1 MKCCNSFAWKY
12 AVPFFH
18 VSDWFSLISIFMT
31 TLVEFAP
38 NQSTDV
44 DLCRIWPCSFF
55 EEDKAGWYRSIE
67 ILMVGESFNI
77 FALDQ
82 TEQLLTSLS
91 PVPSCFARILC
102 AELQTASLWNQIVV
116 VLKSLRW
123 NVSVKTSEIIIRRFV
138 RYLRSIQFVWYFL
151 FFSLRV
157 TAGKL
162 KTVIMRYWFMRALVA
177 ACPDSYSV
185 SWKYISPEK
194 HLMFPFIVFCLS
206 IGHGQT
212 EKMELIGTTRRTKEE
227 IEIHEE
233 SMEIR
238 ILIS

>member
-12 AVPFFH
+12 AAPFFH
-18 VSDWFSLISIFMT
+18 VSDCFSLISIFMPI
-31 TLVEFAP
+31 LVEFAP
-38 NQSTDV
+38 NQCTDV

-67 ILMVGESFNI
+67 ILMVGVSFNI

-82 TEQLLTSLS
+82 TEQLLPSLKS
-91 PVPSCFARILC
+91 GSTLLRSHSC
-102 AELQTASLWNQIVV
+102 AELQTASFWNQVVV

-123 NVSVKTSEIIIRRFV
+123 NVSVKTSEIITRRFV

-157 TAGKL
+157 TVGKL
-162 KTVIMRYWFMRALVA
+162 KTVTMWYWFIRALVA

-185 SWKYISPEK
+185 SWKYVSPEK
-194 HLMFPFIVFCLS
+194 NLMFPFIVFCLS
-206 IGHGQT
+206 TGHGQRWNSLVRPV
-212 EKMELIGTTRRTKEE
+212 EQKKRSKFMRGQWLLR
-227 IEIHEE
+227 
-233 SMEIR
+233 
-238 ILIS
+238 